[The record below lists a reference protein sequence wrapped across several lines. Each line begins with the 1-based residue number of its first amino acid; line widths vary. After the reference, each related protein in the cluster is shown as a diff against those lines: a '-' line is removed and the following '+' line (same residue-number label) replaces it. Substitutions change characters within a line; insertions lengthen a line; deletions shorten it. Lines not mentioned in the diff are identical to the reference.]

1 MKNTGQILSFSINPD
16 KYNAILEKEANAI
29 GMGIMKARKAA
40 DMSLSTLSYLLST
53 HGVSVTKAS
62 ISKWETGITVPNAY
76 QLFTVSRILGVKD
89 LYRTFCTDY
98 IPLLNEEGMAKIR
111 AYERDLVATGLYS
124 PVVESEEELIDMPW
138 SYLRV
143 SAGYGQPLDAGNFE
157 MKSFPKSQVPVGAD
171 FCLSVHGDSME
182 PVFHDEQIVWVKETT
197 ELSVGD
203 VGVFVYDG
211 EGYLKVFNEKDPPK
225 GDESFFDSFGRRYK
239 QPILV
244 SYNCKYDPIPILP
257 GIPFKIVG
265 KVLS

>member
-1 MKNTGQILSFSINPD
+1 
-16 KYNAILEKEANAI
+16 
-29 GMGIMKARKAA
+29 
-40 DMSLSTLSYLLST
+40 
-53 HGVSVTKAS
+53 
-62 ISKWETGITVPNAY
+62 
-76 QLFTVSRILGVKD
+76 
-89 LYRTFCTDY
+89 
-98 IPLLNEEGMAKIR
+98 
-111 AYERDLVATGLYS
+111 
-124 PVVESEEELIDMPW
+124 
-138 SYLRV
+138 
-143 SAGYGQPLDAGNFE
+143 
-157 MKSFPKSQVPVGAD
+157 
-171 FCLSVHGDSME
+171 ME